1 MRFAVFR
8 PEDLPADLTA
18 AHFQAHSDGD
28 LYWFIEHGFATPDGA
43 TTMPGFAGKLS
54 SEAIWDLIDFLR
66 AHYAGASMRRTGN
79 WSRPVA
85 MPQFDAQCARGRSID
100 LDDLRGRAVRVI
112 ALGNAS
118 SQEAPPNVNTA
129 TILVARNK
137 APEPGDDVCV
147 AMEPELWTA
156 LSIILGVSPDDL
168 KGTQVLVDQNGWLR
182 AAWRPGDIDSWDDAR
197 VLAARVRDVLA
208 HPLTVSA
215 PSGHH
220 H

>member
-1 MRFAVFR
+1 
-8 PEDLPADLTA
+8 
-18 AHFQAHSDGD
+18 
-28 LYWFIEHGFATPDGA
+28 
-43 TTMPGFAGKLS
+43 
-54 SEAIWDLIDFLR
+54 
-66 AHYAGASMRRTGN
+66 
-79 WSRPVA
+79 
-85 MPQFDAQCARGRSID
+85 MPQFDAQCAGGRSID
-100 LDDLRGRAVRVI
+100 LDDLRGRAIRVI

-137 APEPGDDVCV
+137 APEPSDDVCV

-156 LSIILGVSPDDL
+156 LSIILGVSTDDL
-168 KGTQVLVDQNGWLR
+168 KGIQVLVDQNGWLR
-182 AAWRPGDIDSWDDAR
+182 AAWRPGDSDSWDDAP

-208 HPLTVSA
+208 HPLTFSA